1 MCRSIKQ
8 LRQVDST
15 PTEEE
20 IQAAALQ
27 FVRKVSGYRKP
38 SKANQEAFDGAVAE
52 IAGATRRLLKGI
64 GASDMPIR
72 NQEMKAK
79 NL

>member
-8 LRQVDST
+8 LRQVNYT

-38 SKANQEAFDGAVAE
+38 SRANQEAFEQAVAD
-52 IAGATRRLLKGI
+52 IALTTRTLLETLTRAAPG
-64 GASDMPIR
+64 STL
-72 NQEMKAK
+72 QVTAK
-79 NL
+79 DS